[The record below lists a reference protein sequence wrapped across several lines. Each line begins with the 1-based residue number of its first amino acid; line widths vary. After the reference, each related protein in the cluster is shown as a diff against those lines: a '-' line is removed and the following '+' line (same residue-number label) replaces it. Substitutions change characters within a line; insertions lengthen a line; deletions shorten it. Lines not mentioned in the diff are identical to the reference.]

1 MNLCIFIFCILCA
14 MVKSEDCSE
23 DRIQKIS
30 KWANSLPILVEQD
43 AKRRKNLKNF
53 DDLDQIDDLRDHY
66 YKTVSETF
74 QTKCSFLKKIG
85 GQWKSSCGHLEDE
98 KTMCMDNLHY
108 KVQKKECLIYS
119 FGINSHWDFEEFM
132 ANIGCRVHVF
142 DPLVEVPDR
151 IRNNSHITVDQVGV
165 SKILTMLF

>member
-1 MNLCIFIFCILCA
+1 

-66 YKTVSETF
+66 YKTVSF
-74 QTKCSFLKKIG
+74 
-85 GQWKSSCGHLEDE
+85 
-98 KTMCMDNLHY
+98 
-108 KVQKKECLIYS
+108 
-119 FGINSHWDFEEFM
+119 
-132 ANIGCRVHVF
+132 F
-142 DPLVEVPDR
+142 DTEQ
-151 IRNNSHITVDQVGV
+151 NW
-165 SKILTMLF
+165 